1 MVTPNSK
8 IATWKSRTVISNATI
23 LPIEDQEWPLRVQP
37 LPVRGRELVP
47 KDRAQQLFRS
57 PSRFGSLPGNG
68 TLAVQNVF
76 NLDVPMIMGT
86 VMFSAMVG
94 VGADLVVDILYR
106 WIDARIQAAQ

>member
-1 MVTPNSK
+1 MQPFCRLKIKNGRFECNHCRFAVENWRRKIVPN
-8 IATWKSRTVISNATI
+8 NF
-23 LPIEDQEWPLRVQP
+23 
-37 LPVRGRELVP
+37 
-47 KDRAQQLFRS
+47 FRS

-94 VGADLVVDILYR
+94 VGANLVVDILYR
-106 WIDARIQAAQ
+106 WIDARIQAAH